1 VADNSP
7 RLPRTPPRFHHK
19 FTTTNHHKILISP
32 NKTAPFTTPKNSCY
46 PSSQRNIHTAS
57 ATKPHPATS
66 VAGATT
72 ALVLLTALN
81 FVNYIDRYILPGV
94 QEQVKGE
101 FHLTDAQIGR
111 LTLWF
116 MVAYMATSPIT
127 GWLGDRFPR
136 KPMIILA
143 ALFWSSV
150 NFFTAS
156 VHSYASLNLRHAA
169 LGIGEASFGIF
180 APSLLADFY
189 EPDQRNRVLTIF
201 NIAIPVG
208 AALGYLVGGTVG
220 EHYGWRT
227 SFIVSAI
234 PGTLIALLIAAFMR
248 EPARGAS
255 GGTGANERTSA
266 TQQDKAKLEKG
277 TVLSLL
283 KNKAYLSSILGYS
296 AVTFS
301 LGGISWWMPSFLQ
314 RIGGRS
320 QSSAAYIMGAITVVA
335 GLGGTIIGGI
345 IAQKWSRTNSKALYL
360 VPAISA
366 ATAVPPALLC
376 FFGPHSLTLYG
387 LAAAI
392 FLIFLG
398 TGPVNAATLNAVR
411 PEIRA
416 TAMAGQLFI
425 IHALGDAISP
435 PLIGVVS
442 DHSSLNIGLAS
453 TLVTMLLAAIIF
465 FNGSR
470 YAPPLQIRDSVAAA

>member
-1 VADNSP
+1 MAN
-7 RLPRTPPRFHHK
+7 
-19 FTTTNHHKILISP
+19 
-32 NKTAPFTTPKNSCY
+32 
-46 PSSQRNIHTAS
+46 QTAS
-57 ATKPHPATS
+57 ATKPTRAPS

-94 QEQVKGE
+94 QEQVKHE
-101 FHLTDAQIGR
+101 FLLTDHQIGS

-116 MVAYMATSPIT
+116 MIAYMATAPIT
-127 GWLGDRFPR
+127 GFLGDRFPR
-136 KPMIILA
+136 KPMIIIA
-143 ALFWSSV
+143 ALFWSGI
-150 NFFTAS
+150 NFLTAT
-156 VHSYASLNLRHAA
+156 VHSYASLNIRHAA
-169 LGIGEASFGIF
+169 LGVGEASFGIF

-201 NIAIPVG
+201 NVAIPVG
-208 AALGYLVGGTVG
+208 AALGYLIGGTVG
-220 EHYGWRT
+220 EHYGWRM
-227 SFIVSAI
+227 SFIVSAV
-234 PGTLIALLIAAFMR
+234 PGVIIALLIAAFMR
-248 EPARGAS
+248 EPERGAS
-255 GGTGANERTSA
+255 QHE
-266 TQQDKAKLEKG
+266 KAKLEKG

-283 KNKAYLSSILGYS
+283 SNKAYLSSILGYA

-314 RIGGRS
+314 RIDGRS

-335 GLGGTIIGGI
+335 GLGGTITGGT

-435 PLIGVVS
+435 PIIGAVS
-442 DHSSLNIGLAS
+442 DRSNLNIGLAS
-453 TLVTMLLAAIIF
+453 TLVTMLLAAVIF

-470 YAPPLQIRDSVAAA
+470 YAPPLHAEQSATA

>member
-1 VADNSP
+1 M
-7 RLPRTPPRFHHK
+7 
-19 FTTTNHHKILISP
+19 
-32 NKTAPFTTPKNSCY
+32 
-46 PSSQRNIHTAS
+46 AS
-57 ATKPHPATS
+57 ATNPARPVS

-94 QEQVKGE
+94 QEQVKHE
-101 FHLTDAQIGR
+101 FLITDKQIGS
-111 LTLWF
+111 LTFWF
-116 MVAYMATSPIT
+116 MIAYMATSPIT
-127 GWLGDRFPR
+127 GWLGDRYPR
-136 KPMIILA
+136 KPMIVIA
-143 ALFWSSV
+143 ALFWSGI
-150 NFFTAS
+150 NFLTAT
-156 VHSYASLNLRHAA
+156 VHSFDSLNIRHAA
-169 LGIGEASFGIF
+169 LGVGEASFGIF

-201 NIAIPVG
+201 NVAIPVG

-220 EHYGWRT
+220 EHFGWRM
-227 SFIVSAI
+227 SFIVSAV
-234 PGTLIALLIAAFMR
+234 PGTIIAILIAFFMK
-248 EPARGAS
+248 EPVRGAS
-255 GGTGANERTSA
+255 QGE
-266 TQQDKAKLEKG
+266 KAKLEKG

-283 KNKAYLSSILGYS
+283 HNKAYLCSILGYA

-314 RIGGRS
+314 RIDGRTE
-320 QSSAAYIMGAITVVA
+320 SSAAYIMGAITVVT
-335 GLGGTIIGGI
+335 GLGGTITGGA
-345 IAQKWSRTNSKALYL
+345 IAQRWSRTNAKALYL

-366 ATAVPPALLC
+366 ALAVPPALLC

-387 LAAAI
+387 LGGAI

-435 PLIGVVS
+435 PIIGAVS
-442 DHSSLNIGLAS
+442 DRSTLNIGLGS
-453 TLVTMLLAAIIF
+453 TLITMLIAAVIF
-465 FNGSR
+465 FIGAR
-470 YAPPLQIRDSVAAA
+470 YAPPLHAQEPVTT

>member
-1 VADNSP
+1 M
-7 RLPRTPPRFHHK
+7 
-19 FTTTNHHKILISP
+19 
-32 NKTAPFTTPKNSCY
+32 
-46 PSSQRNIHTAS
+46 AS
-57 ATKPHPATS
+57 ATKPTRAPS

-101 FHLTDAQIGR
+101 FHISDQQIGS
-111 LTLWF
+111 LTFWF

-136 KPMIILA
+136 KPMIVIA
-143 ALFWSSV
+143 ALFWSGI
-150 NFFTAS
+150 NFLTAT
-156 VHSYASLNLRHAA
+156 VHSYDSLNIRHAA
-169 LGIGEASFGIF
+169 LGVGEASFGIF
-180 APSLLADFY
+180 APALLSDFY
-189 EPDQRNRVLTIF
+189 PEDQRNRVLTIF
-201 NIAIPVG
+201 NVAIPVG

-220 EHYGWRT
+220 EHFGWRM
-227 SFIVSAI
+227 SFIVSAV
-234 PGTLIALLIAAFMR
+234 PGVIIALLIVFLMK

-255 GGTGANERTSA
+255 QHE
-266 TQQDKAKLEKG
+266 KAKLEKG

-283 KNKAYLSSILGYS
+283 KNKAYLGSILGYA

-314 RIGGRS
+314 RVDGRS
-320 QSSAAYIMGAITVVA
+320 QSSAAFLMGAITVVT
-335 GLGGTIIGGI
+335 GLGGTITGGV

-366 ATAVPPALLC
+366 ALAVPPALLC
-376 FFGPHSLTLYG
+376 FFGPKSLTLPG
-387 LAAAI
+387 LAVAI

-398 TGPVNAATLNAVR
+398 TGPVNAATMNAVR

-435 PLIGVVS
+435 RIIGAVS
-442 DHSSLNIGLAS
+442 DRSNLNFGLGSTLITLLLAS
-453 TLVTMLLAAIIF
+453 IIF
-465 FNGSR
+465 FIGSR
-470 YAPPLQIRDSVAAA
+470 YAPPLHSSLAQQAPAS

>member
-1 VADNSP
+1 MP
-7 RLPRTPPRFHHK
+7 
-19 FTTTNHHKILISP
+19 
-32 NKTAPFTTPKNSCY
+32 
-46 PSSQRNIHTAS
+46 S
-57 ATKPHPATS
+57 ATKPSTVS

-94 QEQVKGE
+94 QEQIKGE
-101 FHLTDAQIGR
+101 FHLSDQHIGA
-111 LTLWF
+111 LTFWF

-136 KPMIILA
+136 KPMIVIA
-143 ALFWSSV
+143 ALFWSGI

-156 VHSYASLNLRHAA
+156 VHSYDSLNLRHAA

-180 APSLLADFY
+180 APAVLSDFY
-189 EPDQRNRVLTIF
+189 PEDQRNRVLTIF
-201 NIAIPVG
+201 NIALFVG
-208 AALGYLVGGTVG
+208 AALGYLIGGTVG
-220 EHYGWRT
+220 EHFGWRR

-234 PGTLIALLIAAFMR
+234 PGTIIAILIAIFMK

-255 GGTGANERTSA
+255 
-266 TQQDKAKLEKG
+266 QQDKAKFEKG

-283 KNKAYLSSILGYS
+283 RNKAYLASILGYA

-314 RIGGRS
+314 RVGGRT
-320 QSSAAYIMGAITVVA
+320 QSSAAFLMGAITVVA
-335 GLGGTIIGGI
+335 GLSGTVTGGAV
-345 IAQKWSRTNSKALYL
+345 AQRWSRKTSKALYL

-366 ATAVPPALLC
+366 ALAVPPALLC

-392 FLIFLG
+392 FFISLG

-435 PLIGVVS
+435 PIIGAVS
-442 DHSSLNIGLAS
+442 DRSTLNIGLGS
-453 TLVTMLLAAIIF
+453 TLITMLLASVIF
-465 FNGSR
+465 YVGSR
-470 YAPPLQIRDSVAAA
+470 YAPQLQHSVVPQTANS

>member
-1 VADNSP
+1 MASSTTQKP
-7 RLPRTPPRFHHK
+7 EPSRTG
-19 FTTTNHHKILISP
+19 
-32 NKTAPFTTPKNSCY
+32 
-46 PSSQRNIHTAS
+46 
-57 ATKPHPATS
+57 S

-94 QEQVKGE
+94 QEQVKHE
-101 FHLTDAQIGR
+101 FHLSDEHIGT
-111 LTLWF
+111 LTFWF
-116 MVAYMATSPIT
+116 MIAYMFTSPIT

-136 KPMIILA
+136 KPMIVIA
-143 ALFWSSV
+143 ALFWAAI
-150 NFFTAS
+150 NFLTAT
-156 VHSYASLNLRHAA
+156 VHSYESLNIRHAA
-169 LGIGEASFGIF
+169 LGVGEASFGIF
-180 APSLLADFY
+180 APSLLADY
-189 EPDQRNRVLTIF
+189 YAPDQRNRVLTIF
-201 NIAIPVG
+201 NVAIPVG

-220 EHYGWRT
+220 EHYGWRM

-234 PGTLIALLIAAFMR
+234 PAALLAILIALFMK

-255 GGTGANERTSA
+255 GDSA
-266 TQQDKAKLEKG
+266 ASEHGKAKLEKG
-277 TVLSLL
+277 TILSLI
-283 KNKAYLSSILGYS
+283 KNPAYLCSILGYA

-314 RIGGRS
+314 RIDGRS

-335 GLGGTIIGGI
+335 GLGGTITGGT
-345 IAQKWSRTNSKALYL
+345 IAQRWSRTNSKALYL

-366 ATAVPPALLC
+366 AIAVPPALLC

-435 PLIGVVS
+435 RIIGAVS
-442 DHSSLNIGLAS
+442 DRS
-453 TLVTMLLAAIIF
+453 TLNLGLGSTLITLLLAAVIF
-465 FNGSR
+465 SIGSR
-470 YAPPLQIRDSVAAA
+470 YAPPLHSEQTVAA